1 MLYAK
6 MIPNVLTDLLVVP
19 PDTEM
24 AISTIFFCNTSETQY
39 DDFWVYGVPT
49 GETAGDDNVIL
60 LKVRVDPTDTF
71 TMDTER
77 IILSAG
83 DKLQAK
89 SVYGTINS
97 VVSAAV
103 IS

>member
-6 MIPNVLTDLLVVP
+6 MIPNVLTDLLIVP
-19 PDTEM
+19 SDTEM

>member
-6 MIPNVLTDLLVVP
+6 MIPNVLTDLLIVP
-19 PDTEM
+19 SDTEM

-83 DKLQAK
+83 DKL
-89 SVYGTINS
+89 
-97 VVSAAV
+97 
-103 IS
+103 

>member
-6 MIPNVLTDLLVVP
+6 MIPNVLTDLLIVP
-19 PDTEM
+19 SDTEM

-77 IILSAG
+77 IILGAG

-97 VVSAAV
+97 IVSAAV

>member
-1 MLYAK
+1 

-39 DDFWVYGVPT
+39 DDFWIYGVPT

>member
-39 DDFWVYGVPT
+39 DDFYIYGVPT
-49 GETAGDDNVIL
+49 GET
-60 LKVRVDPTDTF
+60 
-71 TMDTER
+71 
-77 IILSAG
+77 
-83 DKLQAK
+83 
-89 SVYGTINS
+89 
-97 VVSAAV
+97 
-103 IS
+103 

>member
-1 MLYAK
+1 
-6 MIPNVLTDLLVVP
+6 
-19 PDTEM
+19 
-24 AISTIFFCNTSETQY
+24 
-39 DDFWVYGVPT
+39 
-49 GETAGDDNVIL
+49 
-60 LKVRVDPTDTF
+60 
-71 TMDTER
+71 MDTER

>member
-39 DDFWVYGVPT
+39 DDFWIYGVPT

-89 SVYGTINS
+89 SVYGTTNS

>member
-39 DDFWVYGVPT
+39 DDFWIYGVPT

-77 IILSAG
+77 IILGAG

-97 VVSAAV
+97 IVSAAV

>member
-6 MIPNVLTDLLVVP
+6 MIPNVLTDLLIVP
-19 PDTEM
+19 SDTEM

-39 DDFWVYGVPT
+39 DDFWIYGVPT

-77 IILSAG
+77 IILGAG

-97 VVSAAV
+97 IVSAAV

>member
-6 MIPNVLTDLLVVP
+6 MIPNVLTDLLIVP
-19 PDTEM
+19 SDTEM

-39 DDFWVYGVPT
+39 DDFWIYGVPT
-49 GETAGDDNVIL
+49 GETAGDENVIL

>member
-19 PDTEM
+19 PDTET

-77 IILSAG
+77 IILGAG

-97 VVSAAV
+97 IVSAAV

>member
-39 DDFWVYGVPT
+39 DDFWIYGVPT
-49 GETAGDDNVIL
+49 GETAGDENVIL

-83 DKLQAK
+83 DKKQKK

>member
-39 DDFWVYGVPT
+39 DDFWIYGVPT

-97 VVSAAV
+97 IVSAAV

>member
-77 IILSAG
+77 IILGAG

-97 VVSAAV
+97 IVSAAV